1 MEISS
6 HTPGGSEARPGLA
19 SHGSDLRSMSDDAS
33 MTSFTRAAAVKAR
46 TDPDLK
52 PHRLSHFEGRN
63 VGDPGFEIANC
74 IQVVR
79 DISVDMARQARGK
92 DLR

>member
-1 MEISS
+1 M
-6 HTPGGSEARPGLA
+6 PPA
-19 SHGSDLRSMSDDAS
+19 SIVTSDSREEQS
-33 MTSFTRAAAVKAR
+33 RAR
-46 TDPDLK
+46 TPTPTLPENK
-52 PHRLSHFEGRN
+52 GVVLSEFETEPEIRPYRPSHFEAWD
-63 VGDPGFEIANC
+63 VIAPGNPNFEIVNC